1 MLGFP
6 SVISLMIFFF
16 FGIIMRFSISTPTLH
31 DTLLVLSCKFV
42 CIAQNPCVAAFEMS
56 THILAY
62 CVAIARFDKEW
73 LQKYWSAV
81 TYLHVKS
88 CWNWEHWQCIYCIW
102 VILNCIFW
110 MLFSFKLPLI
120 DMSEISD
127 SPFSS
132 TPWNSFHYI
141 LW

>member
-1 MLGFP
+1 MASDSALLAVLGDGNVAYIFLLQFMLGFP

-62 CVAIARFDKEW
+62 CVAIARFDKE
-73 LQKYWSAV
+73 
-81 TYLHVKS
+81 
-88 CWNWEHWQCIYCIW
+88 
-102 VILNCIFW
+102 
-110 MLFSFKLPLI
+110 
-120 DMSEISD
+120 
-127 SPFSS
+127 
-132 TPWNSFHYI
+132 
-141 LW
+141 